1 MPIHSPTESTEV
13 KSPKYFNAI
22 GIQIF
27 RIRLHPYS
35 NFSNIVWKEK
45 KLFFRD
51 VSYQLCT
58 RLYMLIF
65 SYPKLSNF
73 ATCKSLSFPAQWNS
87 GYYRYMFRLYY
98 SKLNFIPPYT
108 IQQCSANMCKQSD
121 CKMDH
126 ACLPFI
132 IQIKLFAM
140 LEKAWIELS

>member
-51 VSYQLCT
+51 VLYQLFT

-73 ATCKSLSFPAQWNS
+73 ATCKSLSFPAQLNS
-87 GYYRYMFRLYY
+87 GYYRIIVRLYY
-98 SKLNFIPPYT
+98 SKWNFVPPFT
-108 IQQCSANMCKQSD
+108 IQQCSANICEKGVSKGSECKIG
-121 CKMDH
+121 H
-126 ACLPFI
+126 VCLPFMI
-132 IQIKLFAM
+132 
-140 LEKAWIELS
+140 